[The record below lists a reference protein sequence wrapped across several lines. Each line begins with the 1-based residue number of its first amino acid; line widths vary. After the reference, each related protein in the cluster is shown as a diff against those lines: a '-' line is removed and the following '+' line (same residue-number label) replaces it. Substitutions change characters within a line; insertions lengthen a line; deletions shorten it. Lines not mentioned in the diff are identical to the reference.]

1 VYLWQIKKSPFLK
14 KGLEIDMKKDNKA
27 VIYWLLIGCSLI
39 FIMVVVGGITRLT
52 HSGLSISNY
61 KLISGTIPPM
71 NEIEWNEAFELY
83 KQYPEYQKLN
93 NTFTLQEFK
102 DIYFWEW
109 IHRVIGRFIGL
120 VFIIPFIYFLIQKQ
134 LSKSTIKKAIIL
146 LVMGGLQGFLGWY
159 MVKSGLVNKPDVSH
173 YRLAAHLTTAFLTF
187 AYTFW
192 VALDLMF
199 PERKTVVK
207 KLRNFIRIGLVVLI
221 IQIIYGAFVAG
232 LDAGWIHN
240 HWPFM
245 NESKLVHETVYLE
258 QSPTY
263 LNFIE
268 GKSGVQF
275 VHRTLAYIVV
285 IFTLSI
291 WYRAKRMKLSS
302 FQSKGINSLLI
313 MVGIQFLLGV
323 LTLIYAVP
331 VWLGVSHQVGA
342 FILLSAMIFTLHRF
356 TK

>member
-1 VYLWQIKKSPFLK
+1 
-14 KGLEIDMKKDNKA
+14 MKKDNKA
-27 VIYWLLIGCSLI
+27 VVYWLLIGCVLI
-39 FIMVVVGGITRLT
+39 FIMVIVGGITRLT

-71 NEIEWNEAFELY
+71 NEVEWNEAFELY

-93 NTFTLQEFK
+93 YGMSLEDFK

-120 VFIIPFIYFLIQKQ
+120 VFIIPFVYFLIKKR
-134 LSKSTIKKAIIL
+134 LSKSTIKKAIVL
-146 LVMGGLQGFLGWY
+146 LIMGGFQGFLGWY
-159 MVKSGLVNKPDVSH
+159 MVKSGLVDRPDVSH

-192 VALDLMF
+192 VALDLIF
-199 PERKTVVK
+199 PNKKTIDK
-207 KLRNFIRIGLVVLI
+207 KLRNFIRIGLVVLV

-245 NESKLVHETVYLE
+245 NEGKLMHETVYIE

-275 VHRTLAYIVV
+275 VHRTLAYVVV
-285 IFTLSI
+285 IFILAI
-291 WYRAKRMKLSS
+291 WYKATRQDMTLLQKR
-302 FQSKGINSLLI
+302 GVNSLLI
-313 MVGIQFLLGV
+313 IVGFQFLLGV
-323 LTLIYAVP
+323 LTLLLAVP
-331 VWLGVSHQVGA
+331 VWLGVLHQVGA
-342 FILLSAMIFTLHRF
+342 FILLSSMVFTLHRF
-356 TK
+356 SK